1 MSRRRLLTHVNGEA
15 WPLRHGTS
23 GFYLPY
29 ILTTVGAQ
37 TQAASVALNA
47 FLFVLGG
54 LSVLLVF
61 MPRADRGRRTPLFAT
76 AAFSQIAAV
85 LLLALFP
92 LTTAVAFAYVL
103 MSGLCS
109 GFGQQQFFQLWSAE
123 AFPTLLRATALGLM
137 FAVVRI
143 ALGGWSLVLP
153 TFLEAGF
160 HGVAWTLIA
169 FLSASALVG
178 LAYARRVG
186 SRKIR

>member
-1 MSRRRLLTHVNGEA
+1 MYGFWNLNA
-15 WPLRHGTS
+15 GTS

-29 ILTTVGAQ
+29 ILTTIGAQ

-61 MPRADRGRRTPLFAT
+61 MPRRGPRPNRARAVPIARARRSPPSCCSRSSAHHGGRVRLRADERPR
-76 AAFSQIAAV
+76 AAGSA
-85 LLLALFP
+85 
-92 LTTAVAFAYVL
+92 
-103 MSGLCS
+103 
-109 GFGQQQFFQLWSAE
+109 QQQFFQLWSAE

-137 FAVVRI
+137 FAIVRI

-169 FLSASALVG
+169 FLSASALIG

-186 SRKIR
+186 SRNIR

>member
-1 MSRRRLLTHVNGEA
+1 MYGLWNLHA
-15 WPLRHGTS
+15 GTS

-29 ILTTVGAQ
+29 ILATIGAQ

-47 FLFVLGG
+47 FLFLLGG
-54 LSVLLVF
+54 LSVAAGVHAACR
-61 MPRADRGRRTPLFAT
+61 PRPTSTPLFA
-76 AAFSQIAAV
+76 IAACLADRRV

-92 LTTAVAFAYVL
+92 LTRRSLRLRAAQRA
-103 MSGLCS
+103 GG
-109 GFGQQQFFQLWSAE
+109 GFGQQPFFQLWSAE

-143 ALGGWSLVLP
+143 ALGGWSLFLP

-169 FLSASALVG
+169 FLSASALIG

-186 SRKIR
+186 SRDIA

>member
-1 MSRRRLLTHVNGEA
+1 MYGLWNLHA
-15 WPLRHGTS
+15 GTS
-23 GFYLPY
+23 GFYFPY
-29 ILTTVGAQ
+29 ILTTIGAQ

-76 AAFSQIAAV
+76 AAVSQIVAV

-143 ALGGWSLVLP
+143 ALGGWSLCRSRRSWRRAS
-153 TFLEAGF
+153 T
-160 HGVAWTLIA
+160 AWP
-169 FLSASALVG
+169 G
-178 LAYARRVG
+178 R
-186 SRKIR
+186 